1 MNLLWSTPK
10 AMPES
15 KPPPEIRRWLALAIS
30 IALFATAVFFW
41 LASSDSS
48 GEFFAAACFRI
59 GLVLGALWLAWPQLK
74 RPARWLPASAPVIG
88 VIGLIAI
95 AAQPRLVFP
104 AIAIVGTLITLSTF
118 VQLFRKRRK

>member
-1 MNLLWSTPK
+1 
-10 AMPES
+10 MPES